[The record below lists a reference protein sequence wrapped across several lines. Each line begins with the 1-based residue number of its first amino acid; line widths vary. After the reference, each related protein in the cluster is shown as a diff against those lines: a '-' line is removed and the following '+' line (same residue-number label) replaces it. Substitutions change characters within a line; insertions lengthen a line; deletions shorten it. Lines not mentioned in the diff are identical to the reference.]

1 MVDEKKEMT
10 VQEARR
16 VLKMRTASVYSLLR
30 DEILQGRKNATGE
43 WTIDADSVEQYRLRR
58 LARRNPVRARGRVI
72 DVSPHGG
79 DSSRERRS
87 AMTPAKEEGFHLPAR
102 LRLPEIHRAP
112 GAFDEL
118 PDELPDPSVGWVENP
133 ERRRG
138 RRGAKEERR

>member
-72 DVSPHGG
+72 DVSP
-79 DSSRERRS
+79 RTE
-87 AMTPAKEEGFHLPAR
+87 ATVP
-102 LRLPEIHRAP
+102 
-112 GAFDEL
+112 
-118 PDELPDPSVGWVENP
+118 VGE
-133 ERRRG
+133 G
-138 RRGAKEERR
+138 RR